1 MRLTPLIT
9 LLFCFT
15 ITYGFAQTTQTR
27 AYLFPGQ
34 GSDERI
40 FAEIVLD
47 SSFERI
53 PVTYPVP
60 EKGMSLPD
68 YARLIGRQI
77 DTTRP
82 YLFIGVSLGGMIC
95 TELAETMHP
104 QRVIIISSAKCRSE
118 LPARYRFQ
126 HHLKINRLV
135 PPRLVKGGARI
146 LQPVVE
152 PDRRHNART
161 FRQMLRAKNPLYLKR
176 TVDMIVNWQRT
187 SADSSI
193 IHIHGSNDH
202 TLPNKNIKADYAIEG
217 GSHMMVLTRGTELN
231 TLLLQILRAP
241 QLPNR

>member
-1 MRLTPLIT
+1 MRFTLIIS
-9 LLFCFT
+9 LLFC
-15 ITYGFAQTTQTR
+15 ITNTYSFAQTSKTR
-27 AYLFPGQ
+27 VYLFPGQ
-34 GSDERI
+34 GSDARI
-40 FAEIVLD
+40 FSEIVLD
-47 SSFERI
+47 STFERI

-60 EKGMSLPD
+60 EKGMSLPE
-68 YARLIGRQI
+68 YARLIGPSI

-82 YLFIGVSLGGMIC
+82 YIFIGVSLGGMIC

-118 LPARYRFQ
+118 LPVRYRFQ
-126 HHLKINRLV
+126 HHVKINRLV

-152 PDRRHNART
+152 PDRRHRART

-187 SADSSI
+187 TADSSI

-202 TLPNKNIKADYAIEG
+202 TLPIRHTRADYVIEG
-217 GSHMMVLTRGTELN
+217 GSHMMTLTRGKELN
-231 TLLLQILRAP
+231 ALLLDILRSSQAA
-241 QLPNR
+241 R